1 MAPGRL
7 LLSTDEQIS
16 RLQQRGM
23 VIEDVTFARQ
33 FLSNVSYSRLKGYWI
48 PSEDRASGKA
58 SKFSSHNRFED
69 VFGLYFFDRKL
80 RLIVMDA
87 IEWVEVALRTKWID
101 HMGINYGEFGYM
113 DLERYKGN
121 IAREKT
127 RNFYYG
133 MRKNLIDE
141 FNRFNDIDA
150 IAYRKNESNRREPPI
165 WMAAEAM
172 ALGRLIEFIKELKR
186 PDRMSIAASFPVNE
200 NRLIPMLQN
209 IRRVRNICSHHG
221 RLWSR
226 NLADQDV
233 RPTYDPEAL
242 GLAMGMTTDNR
253 RLHNTLVILDYFL
266 SVTFPE
272 YGKEWR
278 RGLFDHLRSCPLPYP
293 EALGF
298 PAEWEQWA
306 SWPDS

>member
-1 MAPGRL
+1 MAPDRL
-7 LLSTDEQIS
+7 LLSADEQIS
-16 RLQQRGM
+16 RLRLRGM
-23 VIEDVTFARQ
+23 SIGDETFARQ
-33 FLSNVSYSRLKGYWI
+33 CLSNVSYSRLKAYWD
-48 PSEDRASGKA
+48 PFRDDDN
-58 SKFSSHNRFED
+58 KFFPGSRFED
-69 VFGLYFFDRKL
+69 VFDLYFFDRKL

-101 HMGINYGEFGYM
+101 HMGISYGEFGYM
-113 DLERYKGN
+113 DRERYKGR
-121 IAREKT
+121 ADSEKAKKSYNEM
-127 RNFYYG
+127 RRSLISNFS
-133 MRKNLIDE
+133 RSTE
-141 FNRFNDIDA
+141 ADA
-150 IAYRKNESNRREPPI
+150 IAYRKNKSNRREPPI

-172 ALGRLIEFIKELKR
+172 TLGLLIEFINKLKR
-186 PDRMSIAASFPVNE
+186 PDRMSISASFPVNE

-221 RLWSR
+221 KLWSR

-242 GLAMGMTTDNR
+242 GLAMGMTTDNM

-266 SVTFPE
+266 NLTSPE
-272 YGKEWR
+272 FAKEWR
-278 RGLFDHLRSCPLPYP
+278 RGLFDHLISCPLPYP

-306 SWPDS
+306 PWPDS

>member
-1 MAPGRL
+1 MSA
-7 LLSTDEQIS
+7 DEQIS
-16 RLQQRGM
+16 RLRQRGM
-23 VIEDVTFARQ
+23 AIEDVTFARQ

-58 SKFSSHNRFED
+58 SKFSAHNRFED
-69 VFGLYFFDRKL
+69 VFDLYFFDRKL

-113 DLERYKGN
+113 DRERYKG
-121 IAREKT
+121 RTDSEKAKKSHDEL
-127 RNFYYG
+127 
-133 MRKNLIDE
+133 RKSLIRD
-141 FNRFNDIDA
+141 FGRSTDADA
-150 IAYRKNESNRREPPI
+150 ITYRKNKSNRREPPI

-172 ALGRLIEFIKELKR
+172 TLGLLIEFINKLKR
-186 PDRMSIAASFPVNE
+186 PDRIAIADSFLVAE
-200 NRLIPMLQN
+200 GRLIFMLQN
-209 IRRVRNICSHHG
+209 IRRVRNVCSHHG

-233 RPTYDPEAL
+233 KIARRPESL
-242 GLAMGMTTDNR
+242 GLAMGMTTDSK

-272 YGKEWR
+272 FGKEWR
-278 RGLFDHLRSCPLPYP
+278 SGLLDHLRSCPLPYP

-306 SWPDS
+306 PWPDS